1 MMKFSLHIA
10 PGSSSQRA
18 LSLFR
23 RRVVPVMSVLKQPL
37 VKQRQRATPR
47 RLVTRPAKG
56 GKEVAESKAALNR
69 VMTEINYLRQRKK
82 PANGTPAAQ
91 LDALMQSLYAKAGR
105 LIDLIAPDLFKS
117 DDDLFKEFRDM
128 DAVELA
134 VLEVQEESAKVLR
147 GEVSFGEAAQTTAL
161 AALAASRG
169 ASLPELVK
177 EFEHHLSIVIEDRRA
192 RARYREQT
200 RAKGRTGLDSHTG
213 KRTHVSAE
221 EVEAKSEEN
230 KKYRADVASG
240 ERVPKKY
247 DEEENVESL
256 VKKQERDQK
265 KSDSNRGLHAA
276 RVEESH
282 DATVDVPVGVAR
294 RTGGRYAVNCKIAKA
309 AGADFDNTPSTD
321 LAAVVERLEQA
332 RALAGVKER
341 APRTLPA
348 GVEKYEDGKFSTKFW
363 HTAGKHPAREV
374 SLRTCGRLDYY
385 ETAEAAAAAI
395 AQFRAASADAQTEM
409 ISTQLKC
416 CKCGQLF
423 RPGKAR
429 GKARFSRLE
438 DHEKT
443 CTR

>member
-282 DATVDVPVGVAR
+282 DMAIELPAGVER
-294 RTGGRYAVNCKIAKA
+294 RTGGRYAIACFIASA
-309 AGADFDNTPSTD
+309 ARVDNTPSTD

>member
-1 MMKFSLHIA
+1 MAEPRESEGCARDI
-10 PGSSSQRA
+10 
-18 LSLFR
+18 
-23 RRVVPVMSVLKQPL
+23 
-37 VKQRQRATPR
+37 PR
-47 RLVTRPAKG
+47 RLTTDSGKG
-56 GKEVAESKAALNR
+56 QQVKKSRKALKR
-69 VMTEINYLRQRKK
+69 VMTEIAALRQRKQ

-91 LDALMQSLYAKAGR
+91 LDALMQALYAKAGR
-105 LIDLIAPDLFKS
+105 LIDLLAADMFKS
-117 DDDLFKEFRDM
+117 DDDLFKEFNNM
-128 DAVELA
+128 GAIELA
-134 VLEVQEESAKVLR
+134 VLEVQEESVKVLR

-161 AALAASRG
+161 ASLAASRG
-169 ASLPELVK
+169 ASLPDLVK
-177 EFEHHLSIVIEDRRA
+177 EFERHVAVVVEDHRA
-192 RARYREQT
+192 RAAYDQKIRDEGYMGT
-200 RAKGRTGLDSHTG
+200 DAWG
-213 KRTHVSAE
+213 KRRHFSGD
-221 EVEAKSEEN
+221 EVVEQRERQ

-240 ERVPKKY
+240 ERVPPKY

-256 VKKQERDQK
+256 IALQESKR
-265 KSDSNRGLHAA
+265 SYNDSTRGLHAA

-282 DATVDVPVGVAR
+282 DATVDVPVGVDR